1 MLAQK
6 LKEAPHQALFSLIF
20 LAAGM
25 GGLCLLIYSVH
36 LGYQSSAWPT
46 TSSRIIRSEVAWTQS
61 TSSSSKSTP
70 YALIYYS
77 YSVNGR
83 DYNNDRISFDNVSSS
98 REAVEVLV
106 AQYPAGAEATV
117 SYQPETPENSVL
129 QPGIPYRQC
138 AVALVI
144 FVAFGGFGL
153 LALFM
158 KKWELK
164 N

>member
-1 MLAQK
+1 MLVQK

-25 GGLCLLIYSVH
+25 GGLCLLIYSVFVGH
-36 LGYQSSAWPT
+36 QSSAWPT
-46 TSSRIIRSEVAWTQS
+46 TASRILRSEMAWSQ
-61 TSSSSKSTP
+61 TSSSSKSNP
-70 YALIYYS
+70 YALIRYS

-83 DYNNDRISFDNVSSS
+83 EYENDRISFDNVSKS
-98 REAVEVLV
+98 REVTELLV
-106 AQYPAGAEATV
+106 AQYPAGTEASV
-117 SYQPETPENSVL
+117 YYQPNSPENSVL

-138 AVALVI
+138 AFALVV